1 MSGPREV
8 RAAMWRQGERWA
20 GRLASGPSTVRTAKT
35 RAACLAALRRAAGDA
50 PLTVEVVPELVGVAE
65 AAALLG
71 WDKRRVFTYISRGSF
86 PEPVAMLAS
95 GRVWR
100 RSDVEA
106 YARSRRSTRPEKAR
120 GRPAKRGAIL

>member
-1 MSGPREV
+1 
-8 RAAMWRQGERWA
+8 MWREGNRWF
-20 GRLASGPSTVRTAKT
+20 GRLQGPGAHTRTA
-35 RAACLAALRRAAGDA
+35 RARSTCLAALRRDAGRA
-50 PLTVEVVPELVGVAE
+50 TLTVETVPDLVGVAE

-100 RSDVEA
+100 RSDIDD
-106 YARSRRSTRPEKAR
+106 YRRSRRSRR
-120 GRPAKRGAIL
+120 